1 MGNSVS
7 VIEYK
12 DLLND
17 LSTKD
22 INNRDRENMQK
33 FWAYSEDSS
42 DQSMVYTAITSEDI
56 KSLKQN
62 RPMNLLYIIRE
73 IIDIFYTNAT
83 SYETIEEAQVV
94 SVTKGAINLLIKF
107 LPYILDNKAYMDKI
121 LWEGEDTPYGVRLW
135 EGILTMLFK
144 PGFTIRPL
152 PKDVSE
158 INKRGIDQNA
168 LWKNGVSTSGDVYN
182 HYYTNYDANRISLLR
197 LLLVCISQPL
207 YHGSEEYLT
216 ILNPF
221 SWYLT
226 CRRSSN
232 IKSLFVSL
240 LNNIISYD
248 IEGYKIPYLSSLNT
262 QGDIEKLLEIG
273 LHVLLVLIEYKPPTE
288 ENLKYLIDG
297 GYISL
302 KRIND
307 YFLSTETKEK
317 KEEKTLSEDLTTNE
331 FHRLLQVIH
340 GKMNLEPF
348 VESMTKYFSNLV
360 NSQQTYLPN
369 SVTQV
374 PFFQELYI
382 LFWRFLQGNPYFLDE
397 VISHP
402 DFLQKIYL
410 TVLHHFDSLKKDPTK
425 CNLLYIWVFILLTF
439 SSNRDFSMLL
449 NEPFG
454 LHISFDLKDFESGTY
469 ADLTYQIIH
478 RMIKVGP
485 GILRPLYKSLV
496 SVISNTSPYVKSLT
510 KDSCECIFMLIKT
523 FSNADLLKK
532 REETSRIL
540 SNLFE
545 AVNYILLYHDQ
556 GNEEFLVALIKYRE
570 ILKINDLRLALGS
583 ETKIEEA
590 VDQVNTDQKVT
601 EEVKEETNTVTKE
614 PEAQNNDKVEQQES
628 KDDKETTV
636 DDKKDETEVKAE
648 DVKEEVTEQIKEEK
662 VIDGEGSV
670 KQEQNTNKTQEE
682 AKEEPNVVNQEDHKD
697 DKVADEKTNDESN
710 NEDKEESK
718 EDQNEEN
725 MVDVP
730 LDDIKHKENDA
741 LPAGTHEQHQ
751 FLSPEWEAEWKKNL
765 NFPNLKH
772 AIQFTDDK
780 ARAFLSKNPSPDN
793 NIDADK
799 VTFIQLIYIVC
810 WILKKELTQRI
821 TSKPS
826 ENSCHNL

>member
-1 MGNSVS
+1 M
-7 VIEYK
+7 
-12 DLLND
+12 
-17 LSTKD
+17 
-22 INNRDRENMQK
+22 
-33 FWAYSEDSS
+33 
-42 DQSMVYTAITSEDI
+42 
-56 KSLKQN
+56 
-62 RPMNLLYIIRE
+62 
-73 IIDIFYTNAT
+73 
-83 SYETIEEAQVV
+83 
-94 SVTKGAINLLIKF
+94 
-107 LPYILDNKAYMDKI
+107 
-121 LWEGEDTPYGVRLW
+121 
-135 EGILTMLFK
+135 
-144 PGFTIRPL
+144 
-152 PKDVSE
+152 
-158 INKRGIDQNA
+158 
-168 LWKNGVSTSGDVYN
+168 
-182 HYYTNYDANRISLLR
+182 
-197 LLLVCISQPL
+197 
-207 YHGSEEYLT
+207 
-216 ILNPF
+216 
-221 SWYLT
+221 T

-297 GYISL
+297 GYVSL

-307 YFLSTETKEK
+307 YFTSIETQEK

-425 CNLLYIWVFILLTF
+425 CNLLYICVFILLTF

-449 NEPFG
+449 NEPYG
-454 LHISFDLKDFESGTY
+454 LQISFDLKDFESGTY

-496 SVISNTSPYVKSLT
+496 SVISNTSPYVKSLS

-583 ETKIEEA
+583 ESKVNEIPA
-590 VDQVNTDQKVT
+590 QVQVDKKVT
-601 EEVKEETNTVTKE
+601 EEIKSEPTTAVKQPKE
-614 PEAQNNDKVEQQES
+614 QKSEQVEQENS
-628 KDDKETTV
+628 KDNTQPKADGKNDQTEDAKE
-636 DDKKDETEVKAE
+636 KATD
-648 DVKEEVTEQIKEEK
+648 DVKEQVKEDEKEGGETEKDEQTTDKPQEEDKEESK
-662 VIDGEGSV
+662 VVS
-670 KQEQNTNKTQEE
+670 EQAQKVDEVVEE
-682 AKEEPNVVNQEDHKD
+682 V
-697 DKVADEKTNDESN
+697 NDESN

-730 LDDIKHKENDA
+730 LDDIQHKENDA

-765 NFPNLKH
+765 NFPNLRH

-799 VTFIQLIYIVC
+799 VTFI
-810 WILKKELTQRI
+810 
-821 TSKPS
+821 
-826 ENSCHNL
+826 